1 MLWFG
6 KGGKLVIS
14 IEKRKGVFQRYFI
27 DFQSQKTICTEL
39 DLSKGSVTKL
49 IKEFRERIAELGLLL
64 EPDLSIHIHEI
75 VKEPI
80 RKKRELKRYLV
91 TDKVEKIIKGLVIS
105 NERNRILYGRAGA
118 KSILG
123 LYEDFK
129 KYIERYNYIVYRMD
143 TLASYMSQLSENDKK
158 YIDYL
163 DEYNESY
170 DRYLELSIEFDLP
183 VETEISSKSR
193 IYAFSH
199 ETFYRVVKEF
209 KKNM

>member
-1 MLWFG
+1 MLWFF

-49 IKEFRERIAELGLLL
+49 IKEYRERIAELGLK
-64 EPDLSIHIHEI
+64 ESDLSSHVDEI

-105 NERNRILYGRAGA
+105 NEKNRTLYGRSGA

-123 LYEDFK
+123 LYVDFT
-129 KYIERYNYIVYRMD
+129 KYIERYNYIVYRID

>member
-1 MLWFG
+1 M
-6 KGGKLVIS
+6 GKLS
-14 IEKRKGVFQRYFI
+14 
-27 DFQSQKTICTEL
+27 
-39 DLSKGSVTKL
+39 
-49 IKEFRERIAELGLLL
+49 
-64 EPDLSIHIHEI
+64 
-75 VKEPI
+75 
-80 RKKRELKRYLV
+80 
-91 TDKVEKIIKGLVIS
+91 
-105 NERNRILYGRAGA
+105 ERNRIRYGRAGA

-123 LYEDFK
+123 LYVDFT

-209 KKNM
+209 KKNMWIGLEKNPVEAFWEKCNNSAIILNC